1 MFQPHD
7 KGKYISNYIVN
18 LSYLARVCGTNFYMW
33 EFQPIIE
40 DVQDSVSVVKKS
52 VNEPVFKRPRIET
65 PSPLPTFKVRYIR
78 SSF

>member
-1 MFQPHD
+1 
-7 KGKYISNYIVN
+7 
-18 LSYLARVCGTNFYMW
+18 MW